1 MLGPGKHRH
10 LHSHMPVRSRR
21 AAATALGISVLL
33 VCVFLQDG
41 LAAQLKPFER
51 AVATFNKNEP
61 PAYRAFRRLE
71 AGLVGSDKHGW
82 LEAWTEFQPGKR
94 FTFEVVREG
103 GSEYVRNKVLRNLLK
118 NEQELL
124 ADGKPLRQ
132 SLDDRNYTFEDGG
145 ATPAGLQRIILKPA
159 RKSVG
164 IVNGSVLIHPT
175 DGVVAMDGRL
185 VKSPSFWVRDVD
197 VTWKFATIAGYVV
210 PIEMSTDGRVR
221 FFGKSS
227 FKMTY
232 QYVSIDGQPTG
243 NAVATVAREQ
253 QHKNERQNN

>member
-1 MLGPGKHRH
+1 
-10 LHSHMPVRSRR
+10 MPVRSSR
-21 AAATALGISVLL
+21 AAATVLGISLFL
-33 VCVFLQDG
+33 VCASLQDR
-41 LAAQLKPFER
+41 LSAQIKPFER

-61 PAYRAFRRLE
+61 PAYRAFRHLE

-82 LEAWTEFQPGKR
+82 LEAWTEFQPGKG

-124 ADGKPLRQ
+124 ANGKPLRQ
-132 SLDDRNYTFEDGG
+132 SLDDKNYTFEDGG

-164 IVNGSVLIHPT
+164 IVSGSVLIHPT
-175 DGVVAMDGRL
+175 DGVVAMNGRL

-197 VTWKFATIAGYVV
+197 VTWKFATIGGYVV

-221 FFGKSS
+221 FFGNST
-227 FKMTY
+227 FKMIY
-232 QYVSIDGQPTG
+232 EYVSINGEPAG
-243 NAVATVAREQ
+243 AATRDQE
-253 QHKNERQNN
+253 KLDKR